1 MPSLIDLPAPNPH
14 NVPPQTPERGR
25 TRTRRYPP
33 YLSHQVDSEG
43 KPRPLLHRRG
53 TSHMYETLEDLLK
66 EAGYKETRIFTPEM
80 ERREAAQENARK
92 RDIGAVGGAVVKMF
106 STWMSRKSVPDLG
119 GDAPPPSCPPSPL
132 AHRGRP
138 PLSNLATQHL
148 QPLPRSSN
156 PLLTPL
162 PPNSSKSPVVAP
174 QNQQHSLTRPPLA
187 SSSSTLTTTTA
198 FPNSRA
204 HLALRHAASTPQID
218 KRRVRTQPRPSRLS
232 KAQAP
237 PLPSTW
243 LESLSAALLNP
254 RMTPPSSPSAAA
266 HPSKSIAHP
275 SKLTVH
281 SSRTPT
287 SVAVT
292 ITNVVCRS
300 APSSRSSSA
309 VRPPSSRKNK
319 ARVPVPVPTL
329 AQTCVCEEQAAAT
342 AWPPYSPH
350 HLPHDDASALLPV
363 DDDEDDELNLTMMLI
378 PSKRQHSI
386 RSLRSVLQHHH
397 SIPSPASAAQAREEY
412 ERIMRRRINESE
424 EDEGETEAE
433 GEGHWDSGEFLTAKI
448 KRRRSN
454 LPRQW
459 GWAN

>member
-187 SSSSTLTTTTA
+187 SSSSTLTTTTISYLSSTHLLFLTTTTT
-198 FPNSRA
+198 FPTCSCITQITKWWYA
-204 HLALRHAASTPQID
+204 ISASP
-218 KRRVRTQPRPSRLS
+218 VLS
-232 KAQAP
+232 QAVKA
-237 PLPSTW
+237 
-243 LESLSAALLNP
+243 
-254 RMTPPSSPSAAA
+254 
-266 HPSKSIAHP
+266 
-275 SKLTVH
+275 
-281 SSRTPT
+281 
-287 SVAVT
+287 
-292 ITNVVCRS
+292 
-300 APSSRSSSA
+300 SSA
-309 VRPPSSRKNK
+309 TCR
-319 ARVPVPVPTL
+319 
-329 AQTCVCEEQAAAT
+329 QTHT
-342 AWPPYSPH
+342 
-350 HLPHDDASALLPV
+350 D
-363 DDDEDDELNLTMMLI
+363 
-378 PSKRQHSI
+378 
-386 RSLRSVLQHHH
+386 
-397 SIPSPASAAQAREEY
+397 
-412 ERIMRRRINESE
+412 
-424 EDEGETEAE
+424 
-433 GEGHWDSGEFLTAKI
+433 F
-448 KRRRSN
+448 
-454 LPRQW
+454 
-459 GWAN
+459 